1 MMVTAGS
8 GKRSRSVSAPD
19 LKVNVANMRDALGA
33 IATRAQAGQGYT
45 LFTANLDHLVKLR
58 TNRRFREAYHRAD
71 LVTAD
76 GWPIVWRI
84 KQDGHRLQRTT
95 GADLLEPVC
104 RQAAEQGMAVYF
116 VGPGA
121 ESQAMALD
129 ALTRRLP
136 ALRVAGREAPRFA
149 DRLAEDAVDAMAL
162 RIKASGARVC
172 IVSLGAPKQELLA
185 DMLHERCPGVGFLC
199 FGAALDFVSGH
210 AARAPGW
217 MRRLGLEW
225 SWRLVRSPRR
235 MAGRYAHCA
244 VWFLALALPRLFPW
258 APRLTWIAPS
268 APGSLA
274 A

>member
-1 MMVTAGS
+1 MVVAVSPVESS
-8 GKRSRSVSAPD
+8 GSAPD
-19 LKVNVANMRDALGA
+19 LRVNLANIQEALAA
-33 IATRAQAGQGYT
+33 IADRAQAGQGYT

-58 TNRRFREAYHRAD
+58 ADRRFREAYHRAD

-84 KQDGHRLQRTT
+84 KQDGHKLQRTT

-104 RQAAEQGMAVYF
+104 RQAAEQGSPVYF

-121 ESQAMALD
+121 QSQALALE

-136 ALRVAGREAPRFA
+136 TLRIAGREAPRFA
-149 DRLAEDAVDAMAL
+149 QRLPDEAVDAMAA
-162 RIKASGARVC
+162 RIKASGARLCV
-172 IVSLGAPKQELLA
+172 VSLGAPKQELLA
-185 DMLHERCPGVGFLC
+185 DMLHDRCPGVGFLC

-210 AARAPGW
+210 AARAPRW

-225 SWRLVRSPRR
+225 GWRWAQAPRR
-235 MAGRYAHCA
+235 MTGRYLACA
-244 VWFLALALPRLFPW
+244 LSMLGLALPTLFPR
-258 APRLTWIAPS
+258 APRLTLAPQ
-268 APGSLA
+268 APGALA

>member
-1 MMVTAGS
+1 MVTADTATRS
-8 GKRSRSVSAPD
+8 GRMAVAD

-33 IATRAQAGQGYT
+33 IAMRAQAGQGYT

-58 TNRRFREAYHRAD
+58 TDRRFREAYHRAD

-84 KQDGHRLQRTT
+84 KQDGHDLQRTT

-104 RQAAEQGMAVYF
+104 RQAAEQGLPVYF

-121 ESQAMALD
+121 QSQALALD
-129 ALTRRLP
+129 ALVKRLP
-136 ALRVAGREAPRFA
+136 GLAIAGAETPRFA
-149 DRLAEDAVDAMAL
+149 DRLADEALEAMAA
-162 RIKASGARVC
+162 RIKLSGARVC

-185 DMLHERCPGVGFLC
+185 DMLHARCPGVGFLC

-217 MRRLGLEW
+217 MRRSGLEW
-225 SWRLVRSPRR
+225 SWRLIRSPRR
-235 MAGRYAHCA
+235 MAGRYARCA
-244 VWFLALALPRLFPW
+244 VSFLALALPRLFPF
-258 APRLTWIAPS
+258 APRLTWIAAR